1 MSTATQQYAENHL
14 SKFEARWFAVY
25 THFKREKVVAKR
37 LASKGIE
44 YFLPLQ
50 KRTRRYTRKIKEVEL
65 PLINCYIFVKITK
78 PEYVPVLETDDVL
91 KFVRFRKNLISIPE
105 EEIDILRLV
114 VGENIEV
121 EVEAGSL
128 NVGDEVEIV
137 GGHLTGLRGT
147 LHEQRS
153 DKNFVV
159 ALDKLGYSLLMQLDP
174 QLLRR
179 IGPGASKPQ
188 REDEHNGRFR
198 DFV

>member
-1 MSTATQQYAENHL
+1 
-14 SKFEARWFAVY
+14 
-25 THFKREKVVAKR
+25 
-37 LASKGIE
+37 
-44 YFLPLQ
+44 
-50 KRTRRYTRKIKEVEL
+50 VEL

-78 PEYVPVLETDDVL
+78 PEYIPVLETDDVL

-105 EEIDILRLV
+105 EEINILRLV

-137 GGHLTGLRGT
+137 GGQLTGLRGT
-147 LHEQRS
+147 LLEQRN

-179 IGPGASKPQ
+179 IGPGASKPRQ
-188 REDEHNGRFR
+188 DDENNGKFR
-198 DFV
+198 DFL